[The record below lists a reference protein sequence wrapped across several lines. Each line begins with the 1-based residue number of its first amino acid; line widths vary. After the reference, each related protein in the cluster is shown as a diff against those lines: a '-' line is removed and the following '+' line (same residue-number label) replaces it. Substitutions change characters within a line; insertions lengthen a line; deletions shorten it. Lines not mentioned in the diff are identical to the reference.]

1 MGTTICG
8 QWESS
13 NFQSAIYPSASTFSI
28 LATARPV
35 SRQSKSM
42 NESEVGLLIRGRAA
56 SSRRN

>member
-1 MGTTICG
+1 M
-8 QWESS
+8 QKL
-13 NFQSAIYPSASTFSI
+13 NFYRYILFF
-28 LATARPV
+28 LATKFLLAIV